1 MVGLRTD
8 RVASSSALACLVRDR
23 RSAEPIVLY
32 AEAARRRARANSVSA
47 SGIDLRQPRSGLNY
61 ALLRSPYPAAQRDID
76 ADTAVIIQHLVRTL
90 KGALG
95 PLKPLSGSRQFHI

>member
-1 MVGLRTD
+1 M
-8 RVASSSALACLVRDR
+8 
-23 RSAEPIVLY
+23 P
-32 AEAARRRARANSVSA
+32 EAARRRAGSTRANSVS
-47 SGIDLRQPRSGLNY
+47 SGGIDLHQPRSGLNY

-95 PLKPLSGSRQFHI
+95 PIKPLSGSRQFHI

>member
-1 MVGLRTD
+1 MQFSRNCVAEVGTGSGQE
-8 RVASSSALACLVRDR
+8 AMPHSPTY
-23 RSAEPIVLY
+23 RSVDGPDDSP
-32 AEAARRRARANSVSA
+32 RANSVSA
-47 SGIDLRQPRSGLNY
+47 SGIDLRQPRSGFNY

-95 PLKPLSGSRQFHI
+95 PIKPLSGSRQFHI